1 MSFIRTVPIV
11 LLTALTACKVSYTP
25 SPDRP
30 FEPIAKE
37 FTSNQRV
44 TLRNAQ
50 PKSEPETSG
59 PWKIDY
65 HAWTDVAIQI
75 AERELKKRGVT
86 IAPDAPK
93 TIDLAVQF
101 ATTETGWV
109 KITSTITM
117 TATAGNGYTATY
129 TGVNSST
136 MAADTK
142 RQIDGAMMRVVV
154 QLLSDPLVVD
164 YLTK

>member
-1 MSFIRTVPIV
+1 MLRRFALAS
-11 LLTALTACKVSYTP
+11 LLGCLGACATAYTP

-30 FEPIAKE
+30 FEPIAQE
-37 FTSNQRV
+37 FTSSQRV
-44 TLRNAQ
+44 TLRNVQ
-50 PKSEPETSG
+50 TKTEPETSG

-75 AERELKKRGVT
+75 AKRELEKRGVQ
-86 IAPDAPK
+86 IVPDAQK

-117 TATAGNGYTATY
+117 TAATGNGHSATY
-129 TGVNSST
+129 TGVNSSA
-136 MAADTK
+136 MAANTK
-142 RQIDGAMMRVVV
+142 RQIDGALMRVVV
-154 QLLSDPLVVD
+154 QLLSDPLIVE